1 VVEALKRVILGAV
14 RHKWVLD
21 YVVPVGQLAVSLA
34 WKRAARRVRLEPG
47 DMAVG
52 PELLLTSVVVWL
64 AVLAAINQQNPTRLR
79 AANLELAFS
88 LLWLTLLVFA
98 ALPGFIRLLWL
109 ESDGKTPT
117 PAGVAVPI
125 GLGILAL
132 VDVFFVS
139 THWLLPGT

>member
-1 VVEALKRVILGAV
+1 LVEALKRAILGAV
-14 RHKWVLD
+14 KYKWVLD
-21 YVVPVGQLAVSLA
+21 YVVPLGQLAMSLA
-34 WKRAARRVRLEPG
+34 WKRVARRGPLERG

-52 PELLLTSVVVWL
+52 PELLLTSIVVWL
-64 AVLAAINQQNPTRLR
+64 AVLAAINQQDPDRLR
-79 AANLELAFS
+79 AASLELAFS

-98 ALPGFIRLLWL
+98 ALPAAMRLLWL
-109 ESDGKTPT
+109 ESDEKTPT